1 MLVATGLVTLQTWV
15 VRETGSTAIAADRAH
30 YLTDV
35 ALNLAVLAALGV
47 TRFTGWDR
55 ADPVFALA
63 ICGYMLW
70 NSYGIAVD
78 TLKQLLDRELP
89 RKERQRIRD
98 KVLACQDVRGLHD
111 LRTRHSGDRTFVEFH
126 LEVDSH
132 LTIAQGHAIGDAAE
146 VAVKQLFLGETDLWT
161 HQGDG

>member
-1 MLVATGLVTLQTWV
+1 
-15 VRETGSTAIAADRAH
+15 
-30 YLTDV
+30 
-35 ALNLAVLAALGV
+35 
-47 TRFTGWDR
+47 
-55 ADPVFALA
+55 
-63 ICGYMLW
+63 MLW

-89 RKERQRIRD
+89 RKERQRIRE

-132 LTIAQGHAIGDAAE
+132 LTIAQGHQRVVDDLDALLH
-146 VAVKQLFLGETDLWT
+146 AVGLKAT
-161 HQGDG
+161 